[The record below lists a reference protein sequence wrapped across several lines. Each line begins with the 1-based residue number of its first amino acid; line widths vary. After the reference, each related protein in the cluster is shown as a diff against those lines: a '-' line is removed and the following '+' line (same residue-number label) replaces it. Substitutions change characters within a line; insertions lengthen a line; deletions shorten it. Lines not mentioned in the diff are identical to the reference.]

1 MNQQEILYGIHPV
14 HEAIQAGRRHI
25 STVIFAPGKLP
36 ERLARI
42 RDMAEKKGVPVK
54 TASDDRLG
62 TLAKSDRHQGV
73 IAESDIFA
81 TTPLEALS
89 EIGGV
94 GSAPP
99 LFLVADSITDPMNL
113 GALIRTALAVGV
125 MAVITPKDR
134 CAPPTPAVSSASAG
148 ALEHMKLVQVTNLV
162 RTLGLL
168 QEKGIWIF
176 GLDHRAGQ
184 DCFHSDLTGPAA
196 LVIGGEGKGIR
207 PLVKNSCDHL
217 ISIPQNGPVISLN
230 ASVAG
235 AVVMYEAYRQRMNVQ
250 HRTSNIE

>member
-1 MNQQEILYGIHPV
+1 MKKQDVLYGIHPV
-14 HEAIQAGRRHI
+14 REAIQAGRRHI
-25 STVIFAPGKLP
+25 SNVIFASGKLP

-42 RDMAEKKGVPVK
+42 REVALKKRIPVK
-54 TASDDRLG
+54 TASNSHLG
-62 TLAKSDRHQGV
+62 DLAKSDRHQGV
-73 IAESDIFA
+73 IAEAGGFE
-81 TTPLEALS
+81 TTPLEMLS
-89 EIGGV
+89 EIINK
-94 GSAPP
+94 GSSPP
-99 LFLVADSITDPMNL
+99 FILVADSITDPMNL

-134 CAPPTPAVSSASAG
+134 CAPPTPTVSSASAG
-148 ALEHMKLVQVTNLV
+148 ALEHIKLVQVTNLV
-162 RTLGLL
+162 RTLGML
-168 QEKGIWIF
+168 QENGIWTF

-184 DCFHSDLTGPAA
+184 DCFHSDFTGPAA

-217 ISIPQNGPVISLN
+217 VSIPQNGPVTSLN

-235 AVVMYEAYRQRMNVQ
+235 AVVMYEAYRQRMNIE